1 LISFDEAIWF
11 MLRHGGKI
19 YVTVAGMLLTTALAG
34 CGTTRWTDTGR
45 TATEQ
50 LLISDAVDRSVSQID
65 FSSLR
70 GRTVFFDATYL
81 KGVTDEQYVVSTL
94 RQHLF
99 ASGCIIKEK
108 QEDATY
114 VVEARSGAVGTDR
127 ADVLYGVPATTIP
140 QLVAMPG
147 VPTTIPEIALGRK
160 TEQHGVA
167 KLAVFVYNRETGR
180 AVWQSGTSNVVSHAK
195 DIWVL
200 GIGPFRRGTIYSR
213 PQFVGSD
220 MTNSWLTD
228 DASRDKS
235 YTPVRVARQ
244 LHFRESPVANKPADK
259 KRAANEDA
267 AQKAT
272 ADTPPPDADEPA
284 PPLAGPPAADPP
296 PPPVENQPPPA
307 ENQPPPDRW
316 SDDIQ
321 RLPQVP
327 PERIA
332 SPPRYFY

>member
-1 LISFDEAIWF
+1 

-108 QEDATY
+108 REDAIY

-244 LHFRESPVANKPADK
+244 LHFRESPVANQPADPK
-259 KRAANEDA
+259 QAANRDT

-272 ADTPPPDADEPA
+272 ADTPPPDAGA

-296 PPPVENQPPPA
+296 A

-316 SDDIQ
+316 SNDIQ

-327 PERIA
+327 SERIA